1 MTRLQACLCLRH
13 HARLLTWNA
22 LTSLL
27 LLLLLKHLLSLHQ
40 LTLLLLLHLI
50 LLKFLQVHCPLFWV
64 HTSQHL
70 FLLFCEM
77 ELYGVPL
84 KLNLL
89 STWTPA
95 SSWVGQQKVSLSQVL
110 LLLRWSH
117 LRELLPLLHADPLN
131 MLLNDLLLSLHVWS
145 HWTRRNLTNQPGL
158 LHHSLLLWLLALLP
172 LLLLLLS
179 LLLHSWPDKLLLL
192 LLAWLPLLLLLAR

>member
-1 MTRLQACLCLRH
+1 MCLRD
-13 HARLLTWNA
+13 HAWLLTWNP
-22 LTSLL
+22 LTP

-64 HTSQHL
+64 HTGEHL

-84 KLNLL
+84 KLDLL

-95 SSWVGQQKVSLSQVL
+95 SSRVGQQKISFSQVL

-131 MLLNDLLLSLHVWS
+131 MLLYNLLLSLHVRG
-145 HWTRRNLTNQPGL
+145 HWTCRNLTNQPGL

-172 LLLLLLS
+172 LLLLLLLS